1 MTSKLEVD
9 IEDAVVTWAK
19 KRKFLTPKVKFVEAG
34 YPDRLFVSPYGH
46 TIFIEF
52 KKPGEEPSPIQYHR
66 LEELR
71 KRGVPATWCDNV
83 HEAIGILN
91 AALETVL
98 GTPPV
103 SDEGDKASLVTGVS
117 GALSGSRP
125 GEDQYGSSRIQDPSY
140 EKLSE
145 EDANNRPQASSTEDV
160 ARRTGEVVRLLRP
173 NAYNPTWGPKG
184 PKS

>member
-1 MTSKLEVD
+1 MSILEVD
-9 IEDAVVTWAK
+9 IEDKVVKWAQ
-19 KRKFLTPKVKFVEAG
+19 KRKFLTPKVKFVETG
-34 YPDRLFVSPYGH
+34 YPDRLFISPVGH

-52 KKPGEEPSPIQYHR
+52 KRPGKVPDPIQNHR

-71 KRGVPATWCDNV
+71 KRGVPAVWCDSV

-98 GTPPV
+98 ETSPV
-103 SDEGDKASLVTGVS
+103 PDQSDQASIGSGVS
-117 GALSGSRP
+117 RALSRP
-125 GEDQYGSSRIQDPSY
+125 GPREDLDGPSSLQNTEG
-140 EKLSE
+140 EKSSQK
-145 EDANNRPQASSTEDV
+145 DADNRPEETRAKDV
-160 ARRTGEVVRLLRP
+160 AGRTGEVVRLLRP

>member
-1 MTSKLEVD
+1 MTLEVD
-9 IEDAVVTWAK
+9 IEDAVVKWAK

-52 KKPGEEPSPIQYHR
+52 KKPGEQPSAIQNHR

-71 KRGVPATWCDNV
+71 KRGIPATWCDSV

-91 AALETVL
+91 AALETSL
-98 GTPPV
+98 GAPPI
-103 SDEGDKASLVTGVS
+103 SEEGDKASIISGVRRAVS
-117 GALSGSRP
+117 GPGPREDEYRP
-125 GEDQYGSSRIQDPSY
+125 GVLQNTEGERSCYKDAHNSPS
-140 EKLSE
+140 EAS
-145 EDANNRPQASSTEDV
+145 PQDV
-160 ARRTGEVVRLLRP
+160 AGRDKEVVRLLRP
-173 NAYNPTWGPKG
+173 SIYNPTWGREG